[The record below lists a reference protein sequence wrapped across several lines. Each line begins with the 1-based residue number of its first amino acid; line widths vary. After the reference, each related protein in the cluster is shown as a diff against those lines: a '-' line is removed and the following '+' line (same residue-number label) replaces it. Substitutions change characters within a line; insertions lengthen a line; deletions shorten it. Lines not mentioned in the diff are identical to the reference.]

1 MDAPRAA
8 GRIWRQYARGASTG
22 TVHPVCVVQPYL
34 VSLLPAAGFHS
45 QNDLSIEEWL
55 DLGAMK
61 RELET
66 PKVPDGQ

>member
-1 MDAPRAA
+1 L
-8 GRIWRQYARGASTG
+8 Q
-22 TVHPVCVVQPYL
+22 Q
-34 VSLLPAAGFHS
+34 AGFPFR
-45 QNDLSIEEWL
+45 QDDLSIEEWL

>member
-1 MDAPRAA
+1 LAELC
-8 GRIWRQYARGASTG
+8 AR
-22 TVHPVCVVQPYL
+22 CERREPYL
-34 VSLLPAAGFHS
+34 PSAWFSHIWFLYSLQQGGFPFA

-61 RELET
+61 RELEI

>member
-1 MDAPRAA
+1 LAKICARCEHREPYIPSTWFSH
-8 GRIWRQYARGASTG
+8 IWF
-22 TVHPVCVVQPYL
+22 L
-34 VSLLPAAGFHS
+34 FSLQQAGFPFR
-45 QNDLSIEEWL
+45 QDDLSIEEWL